1 MSTAESKVPYI
12 RLDDYGLITYL
23 KMVGYDV
30 IVNKSNL
37 FEVQISPN
45 NLEKEISKYKNSE
58 FKVFDETGK
67 ALKKTRKSSQVLT
80 PTKIG

>member
-1 MSTAESKVPYI
+1 MLDSGVPHI

-30 IVNKSNL
+30 VINDESL
-37 FEVQISPN
+37 FEVQISSS
-45 NLEKEISKYKNSE
+45 NLEREIKNYKNSQ

-67 ALKKTRKSSQVLT
+67 ALKKARKSKSLKFTV
-80 PTKIG
+80 